1 MDALRRLSN
10 VTFWCFDTK
19 IYQHMAFKRSD
30 VNALRVVYFDNILNM
45 IYTRMEG
52 DEVLL
57 NTMPTQ
63 EYKSLMQLSKAPSK
77 KKVPKF

>member
-1 MDALRRLSN
+1 
-10 VTFWCFDTK
+10 
-19 IYQHMAFKRSD
+19 MAFKRSD

>member
-1 MDALRRLSN
+1 
-10 VTFWCFDTK
+10 
-19 IYQHMAFKRSD
+19 MAFKRSD
-30 VNALRVVYFDNILNM
+30 VNALRVVSFDNILNM

>member
-1 MDALRRLSN
+1 
-10 VTFWCFDTK
+10 
-19 IYQHMAFKRSD
+19 MAFKRSD

-77 KKVPKF
+77 KKVHKF